1 MKDND
6 GNGNINGNAAGNDV
20 VADTVNPKCK
30 RCFYFY
36 SCKKSGCLM
45 EVYETKCYDFC
56 SLDEEERNEDCFA
69 QLHRLLEDRA
79 DMIERLGEADYW
91 EK

>member
-6 GNGNINGNAAGNDV
+6 GNGNVNGNAAGNDV

-45 EVYETKCYDFC
+45 DLYETKCYDFC
-56 SLDEEERNEDCFA
+56 SLDEEERNEDRFT
-69 QLHRLLEDRA
+69 QLDRLLEDRA
-79 DMIERLGEADYW
+79 DMIERLEEVDYW